1 MSASSRLRRWLT
13 FAVLGGLALLAALPC
28 LSGAAVYNQL
38 HYRHVRAYQRWQVR
52 QPYHYSYILSFLGS
66 VTYQT
71 YQVEVLG
78 GKLVRLT
85 DMATGGTLDVPSS
98 ASSSFIPINAW
109 VNNNLMIDD
118 MFLHIL
124 ADIHPPNSVKAFIS
138 RANPAFYTRLTAAG
152 WLPNGIASCDPG
164 FPQAEY
170 HPVYGFPEELF
181 LAGEP
186 CTSLLEYSYPVH
198 LKIEAFQVLP

>member
-1 MSASSRLRRWLT
+1 MNSPARLRRWLT
-13 FAVLGGLALLAALPC
+13 FAILGGLIGLVVLPC

-38 HYRHVRAYQRWQVR
+38 HYRHVRAYRLWQLR
-52 QPYHYSYILSFLGS
+52 QPNHYDYILSYLGS

-85 DMATGGTLDVPSS
+85 DMATGNSLNMPSP

-118 MFLHIL
+118 MFHHIL
-124 ADIHPPNSVKAFIS
+124 ADIKIPSSMKAFIS
-138 RANPAFYTRLTAAG
+138 RTNPAFYTQLTATG
-152 WLPNGIASCDPG
+152 WLPNGIASCDPA

-186 CTSLLEYSYPVH
+186 CSTLLGYNYPVH
-198 LKIEAFQVLP
+198 LKVEAFRVLP